1 MKNNE
6 MDSSMNDPNYV
17 QQISE
22 NLQKIQQAFKKID
35 KNQDDQIDKEELTRF
50 LDSSMQVSILNLG
63 WKKIR

>member
-6 MDSSMNDPNYV
+6 MDCSMNDPNYM

-50 LDSSMQVSILNLG
+50 LDSCLQVYIIKLG
-63 WKKIR
+63 W